1 MEQVT
6 FWMIV
11 ISGLLPVAYMATLN
25 RFPILCQ
32 IVILYAAIYAAIPI
46 MLTPIM
52 LTHAKLPYAA
62 MIAPPIGGITALV
75 LYFLIPP
82 RV

>member
-25 RFPILCQ
+25 KFPILCQ
-32 IVILYAAIYAAIPI
+32 MVILYAAIYTAI
-46 MLTPIM
+46 PIM
-52 LTHAKLPYAA
+52 LTHAKLPHAA